1 MALKKK
7 KSANYRMFLQ
17 KLETIGAHPASLQK
31 TEQVFVFGRRPL
43 LLVSH
48 LSTPL
53 DAEQWCAAGMGQGCS
68 VWSVCCQVAQLW

>member
-7 KSANYRMFLQ
+7 KSANYCMFLQ

-48 LSTPL
+48 LSTPSML
-53 DAEQWCAAGMGQGCS
+53 SSGVQQGWDRVVLSGVFAAR
-68 VWSVCCQVAQLW
+68 